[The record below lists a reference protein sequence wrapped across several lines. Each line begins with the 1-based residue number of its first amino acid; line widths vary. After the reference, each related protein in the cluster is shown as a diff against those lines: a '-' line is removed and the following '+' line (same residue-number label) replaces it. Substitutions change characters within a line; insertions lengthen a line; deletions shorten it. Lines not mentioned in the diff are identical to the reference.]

1 MIQTSRSFV
10 VSSARGGDSCA
21 HLVPGY
27 LQAQI
32 DRLPKLE
39 NFAALVLHDGP
50 QPTDPARGRLLKGSD
65 SRATAVAR
73 LRGVEPLARGFE
85 VGDQPVHEA
94 PDASRS
100 VTFRGVTAAA
110 VSQRLG
116 VNRETIYRLC
126 ARGELPHL
134 RVGSSLRLL
143 LADVIASLA
152 RSGS

>member
-85 VGDQPVHEA
+85 VGDRGLPEE
-94 PDASRS
+94 PDASRRFS
-100 VTFRGVTAAA
+100 FRTVTGSAISPN
-110 VSQRLG
+110 VSPRPANQ
-116 VNRETIYRLC
+116 
-126 ARGELPHL
+126 GELLH
-134 RVGSSLRLL
+134 
-143 LADVIASLA
+143 
-152 RSGS
+152 